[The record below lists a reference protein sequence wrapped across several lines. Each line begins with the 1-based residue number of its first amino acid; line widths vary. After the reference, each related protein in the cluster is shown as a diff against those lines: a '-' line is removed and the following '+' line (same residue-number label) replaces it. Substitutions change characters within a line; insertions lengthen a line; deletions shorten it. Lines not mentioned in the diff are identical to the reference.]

1 MTTTGD
7 FPIYQ
12 CSYRLIF
19 TWLGAGLVKC
29 GFDIWRP
36 WGYD

>member
-19 TWLGAGLVKC
+19 TWPDASVIKP
-29 GFDIWRP
+29 RV
-36 WGYD
+36 